1 MINQI
6 VFWLTFL
13 VEQLGYIGVSLS
25 MFIES
30 FFVPIPSELI
40 MPFAGFL
47 ASQGKMSLIL
57 VILLG
62 GISSYL
68 GTLPFYF
75 IGYFGNKIVIDK
87 LLKKYGKYFF
97 ISEDDVDR
105 SFDFFKQYGN
115 LFVLFGRVVPII
127 RSVISLPAGVARM
140 NFMQF
145 SIYTLIGSTVW
156 SAILAILGYTLG
168 SNWSVIGSYVAQYE
182 KIILI
187 IIGALVVGFISLRLI
202 KSKK

>member
-47 ASQGKMSLIL
+47 ASQGKMNLIL

-115 LFVLFGRVVPII
+115 VFVLLGRIVPIV

-140 NFMQF
+140 NFIQF

-156 SAILAILGYTLG
+156 SAILATLGYTLG
-168 SNWSVIGSYVAQYE
+168 SNWSVIGGYVSQYE
-182 KIILI
+182 KVILI

>member
-115 LFVLFGRVVPII
+115 LFVLFGRIVPIV